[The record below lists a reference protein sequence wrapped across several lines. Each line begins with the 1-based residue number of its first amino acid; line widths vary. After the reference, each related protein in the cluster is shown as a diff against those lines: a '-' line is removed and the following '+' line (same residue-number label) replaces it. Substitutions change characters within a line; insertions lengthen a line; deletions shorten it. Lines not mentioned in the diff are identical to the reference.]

1 MNSIPFGGRPQPRL
15 VSTQTNFSVDEA
27 PKGLLIEH
35 WAELQASGIAADVA
49 AANVASWGPGTARHW
64 ESERAELVAYARKQ
78 IQTGS
83 VAGNGYAQNQ
93 AGHLAPALIKLDQ
106 RYRHLEAGGWRS
118 TSEALPG
125 LKPFDQWKPNQ
136 TRPKFRKG
144 GAGQWEPQPGKAI
157 KYEAQPQHP
166 DGGGLLLPHVPL
178 RCWLLI
184 ADRQKLPRPDAAA
197 VAAGFW
203 PWALATPGLQL
214 LICEGWKKALAAVSA
229 GWAAVAL
236 PGVQMGR
243 RVGSDGAER
252 LIAELQLLS
261 CKGRRWLIAF
271 DAEARPSTAA
281 KVAAA
286 AGALTRALRAADG
299 LPLIAWLPLLP
310 GTDKTGLDD
319 LLAAAGPEALA
330 RALADIA
337 PRPVLPRLR
346 AADLVAPA
354 GAWLGDAC
362 PYPSAEVA
370 PLLVVRAPIGCGK
383 TEAAAARVAPLA
395 AAGVAMLMPSHR
407 KALGQ
412 AAAERLGIPW
422 CPEPGSPER
431 WQGVAGCWDSWCPDS
446 HLRINGSDRSGGVVL
461 LDEWMQAVEHL
472 LLSTGTALAK
482 RRGPVLRTAAEQLS
496 RASQIIAMD
505 AQLSDWGVQL
515 LERLSGRRAYVISSE
530 HKPMAGRLLYAPAGF
545 KTPMAA
551 ANAFRAKWAGLVA
564 AGDPF
569 LCWCSAQQLQFRN
582 SPTTLA
588 IHHLELRP
596 NARVVVID
604 STTPE
609 LAAEL
614 AADPDAFAQR
624 FDALYVSPAISSGI
638 SFRTWKP
645 AAVIAYAGG
654 RIAPEHVAQA
664 LGRVRCPA
672 VPAFVFAPERCPGN
686 ALRVGSGSTKGAQ
699 LVSDMRA
706 VADPLLGVLA
716 DAGDP
721 WLEAWGELGAQ
732 RNRQRFAYAATIA
745 GLLEREGWALQSP
758 DKYSAAGVLVT
769 VTPTE
774 TNIGLHRIITVAKT
788 EADEALINARPL
800 SITEA
805 SELSKSKKLSPLDQ
819 AALNRYRLA
828 ERWGLKDAAP
838 TVELLAADSDGLR
851 DRLRLGWLL
860 TTPEALE
867 LIPKHDQAVIAALD
881 PAGQPF
887 APDRLRVALSHRV
900 AALQALQLPQLLE
913 RFAAGETIAAND
925 PAVVTLHI
933 NATTHRNQLVA
944 AVGVSPGQK
953 GTGTLRAL
961 LLACGWVLVKGGRIK
976 ARGTDRDAYTYKA
989 RPLALPAGVDAAALT
1004 GVWSVELVAPI
1015 AGAKSSPIDKTY
1027 REEKSPTPSPGTTW
1041 FRVQARSVALPWAA
1055 GPPLTASSAVSGYQS
1070 PATCGRH

>member
-27 PKGLLIEH
+27 PRGLTIEH

-64 ESERAELVAYARKQ
+64 ENERAELVAHARLQ
-78 IQTGS
+78 IQTESLAGS
-83 VAGNGYAQNQ
+83 GRPQWQPGEL
-93 AGHLAPALIKLDQ
+93 AGHLIKLDQ

-118 TSEALPG
+118 LSDSLPG

-136 TRPKFRKG
+136 ARPKFRKNK
-144 GAGQWEPQPGKAI
+144 AGQWEPQPGKAI
-157 KYEAQPQHP
+157 KYEAQPSRP

-203 PWALATPGLQL
+203 PWALTTPGLEL
-214 LICEGWKKALAAVSA
+214 LICEGWKKALAAVGA

-243 RVGSDGAER
+243 RVGSGGAER
-252 LIAELQLLS
+252 LITELQLLC

-286 AGALTRALRAADG
+286 AGALARALRGADG

-319 LLAAAGPEALA
+319 LLAVAGAEALA
-330 RALADIA
+330 RALADTA

-383 TEAAAARVAPLA
+383 TEAAAAAVAPLA

-412 AAAERLGIPW
+412 AAAERLGVPW

-446 HLRINGSDRSGGVVL
+446 HLRINGNGWSGGVVL

-545 KTPMAA
+545 KTPKAA

-569 LCWCSAQQLQFRN
+569 LCWCSAQRADVAN
-582 SPTTLA
+582 SPQRLA
-588 IHHLELRP
+588 DLHRQRRP
-596 NARVVVID
+596 NAQVVVID

-614 AADPDAFAQR
+614 AADPDGFAQR

-716 DAGDP
+716 DAGDA
-721 WLEAWGELGAQ
+721 WLDAWGELGAT
-732 RNRQRFAYAATIA
+732 RNRQRFAYRATIA
-745 GLLEREGWALQSP
+745 GLLEREGWALQSIGP
-758 DKYSAAGVLVT
+758 EPCQIEGALVGAELKAAA
-769 VTPTE
+769 
-774 TNIGLHRIITVAKT
+774 VAAR
-788 EADEALINARPL
+788 EA
-800 SITEA
+800 
-805 SELSKSKKLSPLDQ
+805 LDQ
-819 AALNRYRLA
+819 AVIVAPLLQATEATELQRRRHLDADKQAGLDRYRLA
-828 ERWGLKDAAP
+828 QRWGLGAAAP

-860 TTPEALE
+860 TTPKALE

-887 APDRLRVALSHRV
+887 APDRVRVALSHRV
-900 AALQALQLPQLLE
+900 AALQALQLPKLLE

-925 PAVVTLHI
+925 PAVVMLHI

-976 ARGTDRDAYTYKA
+976 ARGTDRDAYTYRA
-989 RPLALPAGVDAAALT
+989 HRLALPAGVDAAALA
-1004 GVWSVELVAPI
+1004 GVWSVELLAPI

-1027 REEKSPTPSPGTTW
+1027 REEKSPTPSPGSTW

-1055 GPPLTASSAVSGYQS
+1055 GPPLTASSADSGYQS